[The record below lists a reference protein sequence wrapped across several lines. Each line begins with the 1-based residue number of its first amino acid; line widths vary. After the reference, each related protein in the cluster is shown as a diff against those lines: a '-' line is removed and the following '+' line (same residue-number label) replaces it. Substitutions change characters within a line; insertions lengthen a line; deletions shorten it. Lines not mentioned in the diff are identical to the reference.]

1 MNGVNENVDIS
12 SINDY
17 LPSSAQSFHDFSG
30 LAEGGNNLG
39 DRIGNFFGGYVDRKK
54 QDYDIYLQNL
64 NTENAWKLHE
74 LDYQRELK
82 AVQDARNWDKMMSD
96 TQYQRM
102 VDDIKKAGLNPWLAV
117 NSGGLSGASV
127 GSSAKA
133 NINSGSLGKYQ
144 SQKEQKSSGMRD
156 ASLLLFA
163 IARLLAA

>member
-1 MNGVNENVDIS
+1 MNDGIENVDIS

-17 LPSSAQSFHDFSG
+17 LPSSAKSFHDFSG
-30 LAEGGNNLG
+30 LAEGGYNLG

-54 QDYDIYLQNL
+54 QDYEMYLQNL

-82 AVQDARNWDKMMSD
+82 AIQDARSWDKMMSD

-102 VDDIKKAGLNPWLAV
+102 VGDIKKAGLNPWLAV

-133 NINSGSLGKYQ
+133 NINSGKSSNYEMKD
-144 SQKEQKSSGMRD
+144 KQKSSGMRD
-156 ASLLLFA
+156 ASMLLFA
-163 IARLLAA
+163 VARLLAA